1 MTLFLRAAL
10 VLPLSLMAAAPTL
23 EAQGIPRTSRR
34 LGTPP
39 GGAAT
44 ATRFM
49 VAVPYATATADSAA
63 AVQIGEGMRKR
74 LQSIGGRD
82 VNVVSDSIM
91 NAALDQFGY
100 PRNAILSPSL
110 ALQLAKNIPGT
121 KGVVT
126 STVSRKDGRY
136 ELDSRLFPTQV
147 DAGVVRRLDQQPGEK
162 LDAFGARAA
171 DDLKSAVDA
180 FDDAKACDELRDTK
194 PAEARKAAEK
204 ALKVSPD
211 NGLAHLCLAQMAIK
225 EGAPRAQVEQHLVA
239 ATRGDP
245 QSLTAVALLTEQR
258 AAAND
263 TAGVVAA
270 YQQMLL
276 IAPDNQKLTE
286 QAFKYMLQAGKPK
299 AAVQVADEGLKRD
312 PYNWNLYDLKSNACL
327 FLSDFPCAID
337 ALEAA
342 YQVDS
347 TRADSLFYR
356 KIAVAAA
363 QQPDT
368 VRLNKWASRGIA
380 RYPNNVELLG
390 YANQAFALTGKSDS
404 SIMVTRKL
412 IELDPTQVGPA
423 LAATQSLAG
432 TGRVSEAKPFIDM
445 IQQKGS
451 PQEKEQLA
459 AIFANAALP
468 LIQKQ
473 PADFNGAADLSRQC
487 VASADPKGRVIG
499 SCHLILGIAAFQ
511 SAVAMDGE
519 TEKNKSCDMAKKEAE
534 LVAEAKASLTTAG
547 ASRPD
552 AVKQYLDA
560 IPQFEKRTQSMIT
573 AYCK

>member
-1 MTLFLRAAL
+1 MNSAL
-10 VLPLSLMAAAPTL
+10 
-23 EAQGIPRTSRR
+23 E
-34 LGTPP
+34 
-39 GGAAT
+39 
-44 ATRFM
+44 
-49 VAVPYATATADSAA
+49 
-63 AVQIGEGMRKR
+63 
-74 LQSIGGRD
+74 
-82 VNVVSDSIM
+82 
-91 NAALDQFGY
+91 QFGY
-100 PRNAILSPSL
+100 PRDAILSPPL
-110 ALQLAKNIPGT
+110 ALTLAKNIPGT

-126 STVSRKDGRY
+126 STLTRRDGRF
-136 ELDSRLFPTQV
+136 ELSSRLFPTQV
-147 DAGVVRRLDQQPGEK
+147 DAGVLHRVEQQPGEK

-171 DDLKSAVDA
+171 DDLKPALLA
-180 FDDAKACDELRDTK
+180 FDDAKACEDQRETK
-194 PAEARKAAEK
+194 PADARKAAEK
-204 ALKVSPD
+204 ALKAAPD
-211 NGLAHLCLAQMAIK
+211 DALAHLCLAQLALK
-225 EGAPRAQVEQHLVA
+225 ENAPREKVVEHLTA

-245 QSLTAVALLTEQR
+245 QSLTAWALLADQR

-276 IAPDNQKLTE
+276 IAPENQKLTE
-286 QAFKYMLQAGKPK
+286 QAFKYMLQAGKPD

-312 PYNWNLYDLKSNACL
+312 PFNWNLYDLKSNACL
-327 FLSDFPCAID
+327 FLSNFPCAID

-347 TRADSLFYR
+347 TRADSLFFR

-404 SIMVTRKL
+404 AIMVTRKL

-432 TGRVSEAKPFIDM
+432 AGRVAEAKPFIDM

-487 VASADPKGRVIG
+487 VASADPKGRVVG

-519 TEKNKSCDMAKKEAE
+519 TEKNKSCDMARKEAE
-534 LVAEAKASLTTAG
+534 LVAEAKGSLTTAG

-560 IPQFEKRTQSMIT
+560 IPQFEKRTQSMIA

>member
-1 MTLFLRAAL
+1 MKLLVRTAL
-10 VLPLSLMAAAPTL
+10 VLPLLLGGVALSAD
-23 EAQGIPRTSRR
+23 AQIPKNSRR
-34 LGTPP
+34 LGQPSN
-39 GGAAT
+39 GAGT
-44 ATRFM
+44 TRFM

-63 AVQIGEGMRKR
+63 AVAIGNGMRKR
-74 LQSIGGRD
+74 LQSLGGRD
-82 VNVVSDSIM
+82 VLVITDSIM
-91 NAALDQFGY
+91 NSALEQFGY
-100 PRNAILSPSL
+100 PRNAVLTPAMS
-110 ALQLAKNIPGT
+110 LQLAKNIPGT

-126 STVSRKDGRY
+126 STLSRRDGRY
-136 ELDSRLFPTQV
+136 ELTSRLFATQS
-147 DAGVVRRLDQQPGEK
+147 DAGMVHSLEQQQGEK

-171 DDLKSAVDA
+171 DAFKPSLAA
-180 FDDAKACDELRDTK
+180 FDDAKACEDQRETK
-194 PAEARKAAEK
+194 PAEAQKAAER

-211 NGLAHLCLAQMAIK
+211 NGLAHLCQAQIGLKA
-225 EGAPRAQVEQHLVA
+225 GAPRAEVEQHLVA

-245 QSLTAVALLTEQR
+245 QSLTAFALLAEQR

-270 YQQMLL
+270 YQKMLL
-276 IAPDNQKLTE
+276 IAPDNPKLTE
-286 QAFKYMLQAGKPK
+286 QAFKYMLRAGQPK
-299 AAVQVADEGLKRD
+299 AAVQVAEDGLARD

-347 TRADSLFYR
+347 SRADSTFYR
-356 KIAVAAA
+356 KISVAAA

-380 RYPNNVELLG
+380 RYPNDPDLLG
-390 YANQAFALTGKSDS
+390 YANQAFALTGKTDS
-404 SIMVTRKL
+404 SVMVTRKL

-423 LAATQSLAG
+423 LAATQSLASA
-432 TGRVSEAKPFIDM
+432 GRVAEAKPFIEF

-473 PADFNGAADLSRQC
+473 PPDINGAAELSRQC
-487 VASADPKGRVIG
+487 VATADPAGRVLG
-499 SCHLILGIAAFQ
+499 SCQLILGIAAFQ
-511 SAVAMDGE
+511 GAVAMDGE
-519 TEKNKSCDMAKKEAE
+519 TEKAKSCDMARKEAG
-534 LVAEAKASLTTAG
+534 LVAEAKTALTAAA

-552 AVKQYLDA
+552 AVARYMEA
-560 IPQFEKRTQSMIT
+560 IPQFEKRTESMIT

>member
-1 MTLFLRAAL
+1 MKLFVRAAL
-10 VLPLSLMAAAPTL
+10 VLPLALTAVTLTL
-23 EAQGIPRTSRR
+23 EAQGIPRGTRR
-34 LGTPP
+34 LGQPP
-39 GGAAT
+39 TGAAT
-44 ATRFM
+44 TRFM

-63 AVQIGEGMRKR
+63 AVQIGQGMRKR
-74 LQSIGGRD
+74 MQSLGGRD
-82 VNVVSDSIM
+82 VTVVTDSLM
-91 NAALDQFGY
+91 NAALEQFGY
-100 PRNAILSPSL
+100 PRDAILTPSL

-121 KGVVT
+121 KAVVT
-126 STVSRKDGRY
+126 STLSRREGRY
-136 ELDSRLFPTQV
+136 ELNSRLFPTQV
-147 DAGVVRRLDQQPGEK
+147 DAGVVRRLEQQPGEK

-171 DDLKSAVDA
+171 DDLKPALDA
-180 FDDAKACDELRDTK
+180 FDDGKACEDQRETK

-211 NGLAHLCLAQMAIK
+211 NGLVHLCLAQIDLK
-225 EGAPRAQVEQHLVA
+225 EGNKEAAEQHLVA
-239 ATRGDP
+239 ATKGDP
-245 QSLTAVALLTEQR
+245 QSLTAFALLAERR

-286 QAFKYMLQAGKPK
+286 QAFKYMLQAGKPD

-327 FLSDFPCAID
+327 FLSNFPCAID

-380 RYPNNVELLG
+380 RYPDNVELLG
-390 YANQAFALTGKSDS
+390 YANQAYALTGKSDS
-404 SIMVTRKL
+404 SIIVTKKL

-432 TGRVSEAKPFIDM
+432 SGRVAEAKPFIDM

-499 SCHLILGIAAFQ
+499 SCQLILGIAAFQ

-519 TEKNKSCDMAKKEAE
+519 TEKAKSCDMAKKEAG
-534 LVAEAKASLTTAG
+534 LVAEAKASLTA
-547 ASRPD
+547 AAAARPD

-560 IPQFEKRTQSMIT
+560 IPQFEKRTESMIA